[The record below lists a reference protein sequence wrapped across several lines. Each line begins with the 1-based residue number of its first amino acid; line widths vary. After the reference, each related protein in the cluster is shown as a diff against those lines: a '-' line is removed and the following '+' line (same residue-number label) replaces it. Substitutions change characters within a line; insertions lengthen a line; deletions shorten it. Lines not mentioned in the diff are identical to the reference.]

1 MKRVLF
7 LILLFPL
14 VLSALKVDLSV
25 NKNTIN
31 LNEQLELILKISD
44 DNRIKVQEPTP
55 PSIPLFS
62 FRNMTSSSSSSV
74 VLEGT
79 KLISEFSETYRF
91 IYFPLKTGTTTIPS
105 FRIKVN

>member
-1 MKRVLF
+1 MVVKMKKALLLV
-7 LILLFPL
+7 LLFPL

-62 FRNMTSSSSSSV
+62 FRNMT
-74 VLEGT
+74 
-79 KLISEFSETYRF
+79 I
-91 IYFPLKTGTTTIPS
+91 IYEQIMSLLYAK
-105 FRIKVN
+105 